1 MFDGISALGRKR
13 ARRPGNTEVCN
24 FRRGALGRLGAKVA
38 PECAL
43 EKWFYVVWGKRAPG
57 RVRSGKGAREAGG

>member
-13 ARRPGNTEVCN
+13 ARRPGNKKVCH
-24 FRRGALGRLGAKVA
+24 FRRGALGRLGARIV
-38 PECAL
+38 PEYAL
-43 EKWFYVVWGKRAPG
+43 EKGFCVVWRRRAPG